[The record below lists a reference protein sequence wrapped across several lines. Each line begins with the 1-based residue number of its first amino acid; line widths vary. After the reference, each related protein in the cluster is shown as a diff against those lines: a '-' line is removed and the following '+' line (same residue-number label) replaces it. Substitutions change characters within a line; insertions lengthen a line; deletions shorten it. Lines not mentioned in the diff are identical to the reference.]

1 VGNPREESCT
11 RAAIALWLPSH
22 AKKATYTIIRAALA
36 RCFCPQSNSTVRSR
50 TPPFV
55 ARRFALAVRWPSS
68 SVFAR
73 RLLVSNSVFARRSL
87 VSGISF
93 LCPLQPV
100 PCNLIINPRCID
112 AFFWPFHFS
121 FLF

>member
-1 VGNPREESCT
+1 VVAISREKGHLYDHPRGPGPLLLS
-11 RAAIALWLPSH
+11 
-22 AKKATYTIIRAALA
+22 TIQLHRPFPDTT
-36 RCFCPQSNSTVRSR
+36 FCRS
-50 TPPFV
+50 
-55 ARRFALAVRWPSS
+55 RFALAVRWPSS

-100 PCNLIINPRCID
+100 PCNLIFNPRCID